1 MLATALR
8 VHWFARILAGR
19 QQGQFLGVKLQRGAG
34 MEVLLISFGFLFL
47 IWAAILWGSRFF
59 GSPP

>member
-1 MLATALR
+1 
-8 VHWFARILAGR
+8 
-19 QQGQFLGVKLQRGAG
+19 